1 MCSRSD
7 LELICS
13 LAYVLQGLPMLAS
26 VQQHFS
32 NVEYKIILILI
43 LQNQLTEQQLGDLQQ
58 SALFSTAVTTSEAP
72 TAVLLLLFLLL

>member
-7 LELICS
+7 LELICTVS
-13 LAYVLQGLPMLAS
+13 LAYILQGLPMLAS

-43 LQNQLTEQQLGDLQQ
+43 FQNQLTEQQTG
-58 SALFSTAVTTSEAP
+58 
-72 TAVLLLLFLLL
+72 